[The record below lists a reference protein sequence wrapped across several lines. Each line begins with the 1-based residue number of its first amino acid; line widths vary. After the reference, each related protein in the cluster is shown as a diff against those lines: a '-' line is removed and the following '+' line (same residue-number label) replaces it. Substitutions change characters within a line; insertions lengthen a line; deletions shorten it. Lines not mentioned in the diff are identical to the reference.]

1 MKASL
6 LYTSNL
12 TETQKAYI
20 AGFFDGEGCLSYYKM
35 KSKSS
40 IRGWTF
46 VGCAY
51 MTNTH
56 LETIIALK
64 TMIGFGC
71 VRKRNVY
78 SYSGNRKET
87 WNISFSPRQL
97 NVLLKAI
104 YPYLITKKQQA
115 RIMLD
120 YLATLKWGRGANNP
134 LSEKEITY
142 REELFVVFKRLNR
155 RGVQN
160 KTDEIGENNTTTPSQ
175 AIEGKGSME
184 GVETTKVSPNN
195 NLSHELPSGNRRY
208 SPSLLE
214 TIGNQ
219 DKEPDDNKT
228 VKIQGKFQV

>member
-1 MKASL
+1 MKQSH
-6 LYTSNL
+6 LYILSL

-40 IRGWTF
+40 KRGWTF

-64 TMIGFGC
+64 NMIGFGC

-97 NVLLKAI
+97 RVLLKAI

-115 RIMLD
+115 KIMLD
-120 YLATLKWGRGANNP
+120 YLDTLIWGRGANNP
-134 LSEKEITY
+134 LSEKEIEY

-160 KTDEIGENNTTTPSQ
+160 KSGEFGGINTTIPSQ
-175 AIEGKGSME
+175 AIEGKSSME

-195 NLSHELPSGNRRY
+195 NLSQETPTGNRRY
-208 SPSLLE
+208 SPSLQE
-214 TIGNQ
+214 TVRSQ
-219 DKEPDDNKT
+219 DK
-228 VKIQGKFQV
+228 

>member
-1 MKASL
+1 MKKSL
-6 LYTSNL
+6 LYNLSL

-40 IRGWTF
+40 RMGWTF

-64 TMIGFGC
+64 NMIGFGC
-71 VRKRNVY
+71 MRKRNVY

-97 NVLLKAI
+97 KILLEAI

-115 RIMLD
+115 KIMLE
-120 YLATLKWGRGANNP
+120 YFSTLKWGRGANNP
-134 LSEKEITY
+134 LSKKEISY
-142 REELFVVFKRLNR
+142 REELFVVFRRLNR

-160 KTDEIGENNTTTPSQ
+160 KSGEFGEINTTTPSQ
-175 AIEGKGSME
+175 AIEGKDSVE

-195 NLSHELPSGNRRY
+195 NPSHELPTGNRRY
-208 SPSLLE
+208 SPSLQE
-214 TIGNQ
+214 NC
-219 DKEPDDNKT
+219 KKSR
-228 VKIQGKFQV
+228 

>member
-1 MKASL
+1 MKKSH
-6 LYTSNL
+6 LYTLSL
-12 TETQKAYI
+12 TPTQKAYI

-40 IRGWTF
+40 IRGWAF

-64 TMIGFGC
+64 NMIGFGC

-78 SYSGNRKET
+78 SYTGNRKET

-97 NVLLKAI
+97 KILLKAI
-104 YPYLITKKQQA
+104 SPYLITKRQQA
-115 RIMLD
+115 KIMLD
-120 YLATLKWGRGANNP
+120 YLNTLKWGRGLNNP
-134 LSEKEITY
+134 LSEKEIEY
-142 REELFVVFKRLNR
+142 RESLFVIFKRLNR

-160 KTDEIGENNTTTPSQ
+160 KSGEFGENNTTIPSQ
-175 AIEGKGSME
+175 AIEDKVSVE
-184 GVETTKVSPNN
+184 GVETTKVSSNN
-195 NLSHELPSGNRRY
+195 NLSHELPTGNRRY

-214 TIGNQ
+214 TAGNQ
-219 DKEPDDNKT
+219 DK
-228 VKIQGKFQV
+228 